1 MIKMKKNN
9 YKKIFSSN
17 NLGKQDTASWAN
29 IEKQKPL
36 SNVGIPNE
44 TEVINAKEYVDS
56 NEK

>member
-1 MIKMKKNN
+1 MKKNN
-9 YKKIFSSN
+9 YKKNFSSN